1 MPRLQWLAPLR
12 TPVQRS
18 ESTPTP
24 APLTRAAL
32 LDVLAEKFVAD
43 PGPVLVATVR
53 EEGGWL
59 EEVERGFVVPDD
71 WRARAQARR
80 SDGGLPS

>member
-12 TPVQRS
+12 TPLVRS
-18 ESTPTP
+18 EATPTP
-24 APLTRAAL
+24 APLTRSAL
-32 LDVLAEKFVAD
+32 LDVLVEKFAID
-43 PGPVLVATVR
+43 PGPVLVATAQ

-59 EEVERGFVVPDD
+59 EEVERSFVVPDD

-80 SDGGLPS
+80 GNGFLPA